1 MSLAKHYHI
10 QPSEIDK
17 MAFWE
22 YETFLDAVN
31 QDIKEE
37 NKRNE
42 KEQGNYG
49 NMNPGSLMRQAQRS
63 MPKMPSMPKM
73 H

>member
-1 MSLAKHYHI
+1 
-10 QPSEIDK
+10 

-31 QDIKEE
+31 QDIKDE

-42 KEQGNYG
+42 KEQGGYG